1 MLRSFLIAS
10 IPDVGTVVML
20 TQSLALLHYYE
31 KLFMF
36 IKPKSF
42 FESVIGTNINSIKKR
57 IKE

>member
-1 MLRSFLIAS
+1 MVKSFLITS

-31 KLFMF
+31 KFFMF
-36 IKPKSF
+36 IEPKSF
-42 FESVIGTNINSIKKR
+42 FESVIGTNINSIEKT

>member
-1 MLRSFLIAS
+1 MVKSFLITS

-31 KLFMF
+31 KFFMF
-36 IKPKSF
+36 IKSF
-42 FESVIGTNINSIKKR
+42 FESVMGTNINSIEKT

>member
-1 MLRSFLIAS
+1 MVKSFLITS

-31 KLFMF
+31 KFFMF
-36 IKPKSF
+36 IKLF
-42 FESVIGTNINSIKKR
+42 FESVIGTNINSIKKT